1 MILYTEQE
9 PPSCDDHDDGIHVQV
24 PPPSHHDDDHE
35 QQFYDVLQAASS
47 ISTMRKRQHREKQ
60 QVNTA
65 PLMMPSF
72 PDHQRVVLR
81 KRPLTLLTSFDNST
95 STESKHPHHYDDLP
109 VVGGPPSVMGGLYE
123 HVTYHTNVPPPTK
136 KFKIMKRS
144 EKKTVHFANTVQVA
158 YCDGEH
164 IDHHSK
170 SFGLIWYT
178 HEDYESFKDE
188 CRLTLFQIDSSSRSS
203 SPRSSPSSSPVPS
216 YCSASSSSSSGDE
229 VDDLEYDENEEVSQ
243 QQSTSYKQFDHNQF
257 CIRGLEEQITPE
269 TYHARKSRKEY
280 FIRSILNEQDR
291 QRVLLGGLYE
301 PENFKL
307 ISSIQSKQCIE
318 FALELAKLD
327 ATIHDE

>member
-1 MILYTEQE
+1 MLYREQE
-9 PPSCDDHDDGIHVQV
+9 PSCDDHDDGIHVHV
-24 PPPSHHDDDHE
+24 PPSHHDDHE

-47 ISTMRKRQHREKQ
+47 ISTMRNQRHDQK
-60 QVNTA
+60 QVNTT
-65 PLMMPSF
+65 PIMLSSS
-72 PDHQRVVLR
+72 PDQQRVVLR
-81 KRPLTLLTSFDNST
+81 KRPLSILTSFDNST
-95 STESKHPHHYDDLP
+95 STTSSKQQYYDDSTLMGGLP
-109 VVGGPPSVMGGLYE
+109 VMGGLYE
-123 HVTYHTNVPPPTK
+123 HVAYHTNVPPTK
-136 KFKIMKRS
+136 KFKVMRRS

-164 IDHHSK
+164 IDQHSK
-170 SFGLIWYT
+170 NFGLVWYT
-178 HEDYESFKDE
+178 HDDYESFKDE
-188 CRLTLFQIDSSSRSS
+188 CRLTLFQIDSSSSRSS

-216 YCSASSSSSSGDE
+216 CCSASSSSGDE
-229 VDDLEYDENEEVSQ
+229 IDELEDDENEEVSQ
-243 QQSTSYKQFDHNQF
+243 QQSSSYKQFDHNQF

-280 FIRSILNEQDR
+280 FIRSILQEQDR